1 MMFRHSPIIALLLI
15 ICSSNSV
22 FSQTRGINRD
32 KYKIHIT
39 QTDKPI
45 NVDGILDEEPWM
57 TAERTREF
65 QRVTPTDTGYAKART
80 EVMLTYDKSNF
91 YVGIICYDPT
101 PGKRPVESLR
111 RDYTFMKNDNF
122 ELFLNTYNDQTNG
135 FAFGIS
141 AAGAQ
146 TEGLQYDATKVDYS
160 WDIKWKSA
168 IKSYDDRWVSEFS
181 IPFRSIRYFGGDK
194 EWGINFGRQDLK
206 NNEKSAW
213 APMPRQ
219 FPHCSLPF
227 TGTLVWDKPRDK
239 AGLRFSLIPFVI
251 GKVTRDN
258 EAGEETKWNK
268 NAGLDAKMILST
280 SMNLDLTVNPDY
292 SQVEVDKQQ
301 TNLDRYE
308 LFFPE
313 KRQFYLEN
321 SDLFANLGTDKVR
334 PFFSRRIGLDNPVLA
349 GARLSGNIG
358 NRWRI
363 GIMDIQTGKKE
374 VFTPIIIGE
383 KEVIPAAN
391 YLVAALQRQVF
402 SRSNITAFIVNK
414 QVLNVKNDET
424 YTGNK
429 YNHVAGIEYNLASPD
444 NRWNG
449 KVYYHQNIPANITF
463 KDAALAANITYS
475 SQFMT
480 ATLNQALTGA
490 GFNAETGYVRR
501 KGYYQLNGVFQYK
514 FFPKN
519 SKLISHGPGVKLDT
533 YMDPYSTYSLTD
545 RETQLLYNLEWLNKS
560 SFSLDFKEN
569 YIKLLAPFDP
579 TNTGGLQ
586 LAKGEDFGWNE
597 VGATFISD
605 NRKMFNVVLTSRYG
619 GYYNGTRLTLSGELN
634 YRVQPYGSLALVT
647 TYNDISLPSPYNSA
661 ILLLIGPRFDFTF
674 TDNLFFTSFIQYNNQ
689 IDNLNLNL
697 RFQWRFAPVSD
708 LFIVYTE
715 NSYASDILGG
725 NDVNPYAGNYQVK
738 NRGLVVKLSY
748 WFN

>member
-1 MMFRHSPIIALLLI
+1 MFRSSFAILLLLFI
-15 ICSSNSV
+15 SSTGSL
-22 FSQTRGINRD
+22 FSQTRGINRE
-32 KYKIHIT
+32 KYRINIT

-45 NVDGILDEEPWM
+45 KIDGILDEESWM
-57 TAERTREF
+57 KAEPTGEF
-65 QRVTPTDTGYAKART
+65 QRVTPTDTGYAKAQT
-80 EVMLTYDKSNF
+80 EVMLTYDKSNI

-111 RDYTFMKNDNF
+111 RDYNFTKNDNF
-122 ELFLNTYNDQTNG
+122 MLFLDTYNDQTNG

-146 TEGLQYDATKVDYS
+146 TEGLQYEGTKVLYS
-160 WDIKWKSA
+160 WDIKWRSA
-168 IKSYDDRWVSEFS
+168 LKSYNDRWVSEFS
-181 IPFRSIRYFGGDK
+181 IPFRSVRYSEGDK
-194 EWGINFGRQDLK
+194 EWGINFGRLDLK

-227 TGTLVWDKPRDK
+227 TGTLVWDKPMDK
-239 AGLRFSLIPFVI
+239 AGLRFSLIPYLT
-251 GKVTRDN
+251 GKVTKDY
-258 EAGEETKWNK
+258 EAGETAKWKWN
-268 NAGLDAKMILST
+268 AGVDVKMILST
-280 SMNLDLTVNPDY
+280 SLNLDLTVNPDY

-313 KRQFYLEN
+313 KRQFFLEN
-321 SDLFANLGTDKVR
+321 SDLFASLGTDNVR

-358 NRWRI
+358 NKWRI
-363 GIMDIQTGKKE
+363 GIMDIQTGDKE
-374 VFTPIIIGE
+374 KIR
-383 KEVIPAAN
+383 AAN
-391 YLVAALQRQVF
+391 YMVAALQRQVF
-402 SRSNITAFIVNK
+402 SRSNISAFIVNK
-414 QVLNVKNDET
+414 QMLFANDDET

-429 YNHVAGIEYNLASPD
+429 YNRIAGMEYNLASPD

-449 KVYYHQNIPANITF
+449 KAYFHQNLTDNISF
-463 KDAALAANITYS
+463 KNAAMAANLTYS
-475 SQFMT
+475 TQYIT
-480 ATLNQALTGA
+480 ATLNQALTGS
-490 GFNAETGYVRR
+490 GYNAETGYIRR
-501 KGYYQLNGVFQYK
+501 KGYYQLNGSFQYK

-519 SKLISHGPGVKLDT
+519 SKIIDHGPAVKLDT
-533 YMDPYSTYSLTD
+533 YMDPYSSFSLTD
-545 RETQLLYNLEWLNKS
+545 RETQLMYIVDWMNKS
-560 SFSLDFKEN
+560 TFSVDVRET
-569 YIKLLAPFDP
+569 YIKLLDPFDP

-586 LAKGEDFGWNE
+586 LAAGKGFNWNE

-605 NRKMFNVVLTSRYG
+605 NRKMLNVVLTSRYG
-619 GYYNGTRLTLSGELN
+619 GYYNGYRLTLSGELN

-647 TYNDISLPSPYNSA
+647 TYNYISLPSPYSSA
-661 ILLLIGPRFDFTF
+661 KLILIGPRFDFTF
-674 TDNLFFTSFIQYNNQ
+674 TDKLFFTSFIQYNNQ

-715 NSYASDILGG
+715 NSFPEGY
-725 NDVNPYAGNYQVK
+725 NVK